1 MVFMKKVL
9 TLVEGAGG
17 IVFNQE
23 GKVLV
28 LRHKNGNWVFPK
40 GHIDPGETSLQ
51 AAIREVEEEGGV
63 FTYCPNP
70 DLQHITRY
78 ANARS
83 EERVITWFL
92 LLTEA
97 TKAILREDIFP
108 GGKFFHPAEAERK
121 LAFHEDR
128 ELLRKM
134 VVFYTFSGV
143 KELATQES

>member
-1 MVFMKKVL
+1 MKKVL

-17 IVFNQE
+17 VVFNQE

-63 FTYCPNP
+63 VTVCSNP
-70 DLQHITRY
+70 DLQHVTRY
-78 ANARS
+78 SNARS

-92 LLTEA
+92 LFTEA
-97 TKAILREDIFP
+97 TKAILREDTFP

-121 LAFHEDR
+121 LTFREDR
-128 ELLRKM
+128 SLLQKM
-134 VVFYTFSGV
+134 MLFYNASPV
-143 KELATQES
+143 QPLAAQQS